1 MHWTETTSKI
11 IGLFNKLKD
20 LMVCKYLILLLSL
33 IWFIYLNNV
42 TRIVFFYVAISFCVD
57 ILNNLQEL

>member
-20 LMVCKYLILLLSL
+20 LMVCKYLILLLLL